1 MRKCLSC
8 LKAFVTSLKNER
20 VKSILR
26 GFEEKRG
33 IIIYLKRGRFMKRD
47 EIFEMIIGI
56 GLFLILPALAILI
69 LLFLYPYISNIL
81 LFIYEPFENIL
92 QPIVEMIRELFY
104 SGTSFIR
111 NLMRLA
117 YYIMFGIFILII
129 ILVIIS
135 SILKKIRELFK

>member
-8 LKAFVTSLKNER
+8 LKAFVISLKNER

-111 NLMRLA
+111 NLMRLT